1 MRIYLHVTKVF
12 PENEVRKGQLT
23 MELKKLKE
31 TQERLAWPSDS
42 NDLPVISWES
52 CTLFSNLPFT
62 VDLSLT
68 TFT

>member
-1 MRIYLHVTKVF
+1 MKVF

-52 CTLFSNLPFT
+52 CTLFSSHPFI

-68 TFT
+68 MFI

>member
-1 MRIYLHVTKVF
+1 LDWLVTSRFVGLVTQSAGGPNDILQVF

-31 TQERLAWPSDS
+31 TQEKLAWPSDS

-52 CTLFSNLPFT
+52 CE
-62 VDLSLT
+62 
-68 TFT
+68 

>member
-1 MRIYLHVTKVF
+1 MMKVF

-52 CTLFSNLPFT
+52 CTLFSNLPFA
-62 VDLSLT
+62 VNLSLT
-68 TFT
+68 FT